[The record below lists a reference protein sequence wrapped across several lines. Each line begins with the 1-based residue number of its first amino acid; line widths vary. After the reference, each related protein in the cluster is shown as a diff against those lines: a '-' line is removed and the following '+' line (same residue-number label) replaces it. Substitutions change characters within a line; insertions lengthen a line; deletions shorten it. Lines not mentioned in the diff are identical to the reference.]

1 MYQVTRDLVF
11 GDLKIT
17 VRELTVA
24 EVRNWM
30 NETRPEKDDFDFF
43 VDLLSFDGIGIDEI
57 HLFTDLKKEQVDELP
72 PSVLAKTAAVIKEVN
87 SVFFTQYLPRVNQLR
102 EQVEK
107 DKLSKEASPG

>member
-1 MYQVTRDLVF
+1 MYQVTRELSFD
-11 GDLKIT
+11 DLKIT

-24 EVRNWM
+24 EVRRWM
-30 NETRPEKDDFDFF
+30 NETKTDKDDFDLF

-72 PSVLAKTAAVIKEVN
+72 PSVLAKTAAMIKEVN
-87 SVFFTQYLPRVNQLR
+87 SVFFNQYLPRVNSLR

-107 DKLSKEASPG
+107 DKLSK

>member
-1 MYQVTRDLVF
+1 MYQVTRELSF

-24 EVRNWM
+24 EVRRWM
-30 NETRPEKDDFDFF
+30 NETKADKDDFDLF

-72 PSVLAKTAAVIKEVN
+72 PSVLAKTASIIKEVN
-87 SVFFTQYLPRVNQLR
+87 SVFFNQYLPRVNHLR

-107 DKLSKEASPG
+107 DNLSK

>member
-1 MYQVTRDLVF
+1 MYQVTRELSF

-24 EVRNWM
+24 EVRRWM
-30 NETRPEKDDFDFF
+30 NETKTDKDDFDLF

-57 HLFTDLKKEQVDELP
+57 HLFTDLKKDQVDELP
-72 PSVLAKTAAVIKEVN
+72 PSVLAKTAAMIKEVN
-87 SVFFTQYLPRVNQLR
+87 SVFFNQYLPRVNHLR

-107 DKLSKEASPG
+107 DKLSK